1 MMHGSNWKTL
11 KECRSDL
18 LQLIYNQ
25 AVFLGGTVEKK
36 GVVWWNVPAAFDIE
50 NSNWWD
56 GDTPRA
62 NMYLWSFAL
71 GGLFFTGR
79 TWEEWREMQYLLI
92 DALDLSED
100 TVLPVYIHNLPYEFQ
115 WIQKREQWRDVF
127 AVRER
132 KVIRAMTADGIQYRC
147 SLALS
152 GYSLASLGK
161 QLMRYKVE
169 KAVGDLDYDL
179 IRHSDTPITETER
192 MYAVRDVLVVTAYI
206 KEYIER
212 VGSVL
217 SIPNTKTG
225 AIRQRM
231 RERCFSP
238 AYERRTRR
246 IMSDNTLSPEV
257 YEMARR
263 AFAGGFTHASWLHS
277 GHVCYNVG
285 SFDETSAYPAAMLSE
300 KYPYGSGEYYIPS
313 SNEDFARTCR
323 DYACLFDVELTGVKP
338 KVIHEHTIAA
348 CHCWNMSGAVIDN
361 GRIVRADKL
370 STTITDVDWSVINLF
385 YSWDTAR
392 VGSFYR
398 FNRRYLPKPFAEV
411 LVELYQK
418 KTELKGVAGSE
429 TEYMLAKED
438 INSAYGMTATD
449 PLRPSY
455 VFDPIG
461 RQWMDTVPPDV
472 VETLDKYNKG
482 YNRFHTYLWGV
493 WVTAYARKNLLT
505 IVHKIGDDYIYA
517 DTDSV
522 KILHPERHLHIFEEY
537 NNKMQSKLKKA
548 FTAWGFDDM
557 LSHPCTIHGVAK
569 PLGAWD
575 DEGRYRI
582 FKTLGAKRYMT
593 LDTHGDLSLTV
604 SGVNKSHALPW
615 LIKTYGKYGA
625 FSAFN
630 DGMVVPAENTG
641 KLTHWYVDDEYTA
654 TITDY
659 TGRTATVH
667 ELSYVSLAPA
677 EYTLSIEPSYRDIL
691 MRGKHLYI
699 ENGGV

>member
-1 MMHGSNWKTL
+1 MTHGWIWEEMLGT
-11 KECRSDL
+11 RSDL
-18 LQLIYNQ
+18 KRVIFNQ
-25 AVFLGGTVEKK
+25 AMALGGTVERK
-36 GVVWWNVPAAFDIE
+36 GVLYWNVPAAFDIE

-56 GDTPRA
+56 GDIPRA

-79 TWEEWREMQYLLI
+79 TWDDWKEMEYLLI
-92 DALDLSED
+92 DALDLGED
-100 TVLPVYIHNLPYEFQ
+100 VILPIYVHNLPYEFQ
-115 WIQKREQWRDVF
+115 WIQKRERWRDVF
-127 AVRER
+127 AIRER
-132 KVIRAMTADGIQYRC
+132 KVIRALTADGIQFRC

-161 QLMRYKVE
+161 QLITYRVE

-179 IRHSDTPITETER
+179 IRHSKTPISDKER

-212 VGSVL
+212 VGTVL
-217 SIPNTKTG
+217 DIPNTKTG
-225 AIRQRM
+225 AIRKRM

-238 AYERRTRR
+238 AYEWRTRR
-246 IMSDNTLSPEV
+246 IMKENTVSPEV

-263 AFAGGFTHASWLHS
+263 AFQGGFTHASWLHA
-277 GHVCYNVG
+277 GRACIGVG
-285 SFDETSAYPAAMLSE
+285 SFDETSAYPAVMLSE
-300 KYPYGSGEYYIPS
+300 KYPYGPGEYYIPS
-313 SNEDFARTCR
+313 SNEDFARTCKE
-323 DYACLFDVELTGVKP
+323 YACLFDVELTGVEP
-338 KVIHEHTIAA
+338 AVSHEHILAT
-348 CHCWNMSGAVIDN
+348 CHCWNVKGAVVDN
-361 GRIVRADKL
+361 GRIIRAESL
-370 STTITDVDWSVINLF
+370 TTTITDVDWSIINAF
-385 YSWDTAR
+385 YKWKTCR

-398 FNRRYLPKPFAEV
+398 FKRRYLPRPFAEV

-418 KTELKGVAGSE
+418 KTELKGVKGME

-455 VFDPIG
+455 VFDPISAS
-461 RQWMDTVPPDV
+461 WMDPQPPDIS
-472 VETLDKYNKG
+472 EALKKYNNG

-493 WVTAYARKNLLT
+493 WVTAYARRNLLS
-505 IVHKIGDDYIYA
+505 IVKKVGADYVYS

-522 KILHPERHLHIFEEY
+522 KLLHPDRHRRVFEIY
-537 NNKMQSKLKKA
+537 NKKIRYKLDTA
-548 FTAWGFDDM
+548 FKYWGFDPA
-557 LSHPCTIHGVAK
+557 LSHPRTIHGVEK

-575 DEGRYRI
+575 DEGVYRA

-593 LDTHGDLSLTV
+593 LDASGELSLTV

-630 DGMVVPAENTG
+630 HGLVVPADRTG
-641 KLTHWYVDDEYTA
+641 KLTHWYIDEEYTA
-654 TITDY
+654 DITDY
-659 TGRTATVH
+659 TGRTDTVH

-677 EYTLSIEPSYRDIL
+677 EYSLTIEPTYRDIL
-691 MRGKHLYI
+691 TAGKHLFI